1 MSPRILVVGAG
12 IVGSAIADRLQSG
25 GADVTLF
32 EADIPGGGATAS
44 AMGHLVTLDDSPAQ
58 LAFCA
63 RGLALWKQEALPP
76 FCEREAAGT
85 LWVASDAEEMDEAD
99 AKLARYAAAGIAAE
113 RVDAPRLRELEPAL
127 RPGLPGGLR
136 VPGDEVIYP
145 VGGAR
150 FLLAR
155 AQERGARLRRE
166 RVLELSAG
174 GVRTETGRHEGDI
187 VLLAAGL
194 GTSGLLP
201 GLPIQ
206 PRKGHL
212 AITGRVPGLVHHQL
226 VELGYLKSAHG
237 REATSVAF
245 NVQPRATGQLLIG
258 SSREFAGLDPSPNR
272 ALLGT
277 YSLGK
282 RQVDRRTVWR
292 AAREVLGDAV
302 RRPKR
307 TGTPNWYPR
316 RHGVLRRRVHVRGTL
331 SFGSAPRDPC
341 SRRSA
346 GADGPDRRIRNAS
359 QTDSRPRRRCR
370 GERSLRCD
378 GEGRYDASPTIARLV
393 RHSTGISGSRP
404 GACHSRGRG

>member
-32 EADIPGGGATAS
+32 EGDIPGGGATAS

-63 RGLALWKQEALPP
+63 RGLALWKGETLPAS
-76 FCEREAAGT
+76 CELEAAGT
-85 LWVASDAEEMDEAD
+85 LWVASDAEEMGEAD
-99 AKLARYAAAGIAAE
+99 AKLARYTAAGIAAE

-166 RVLELSAG
+166 RVLELGEGSLG
-174 GVRTETGRHEGDI
+174 TEAGRHEGDLVI
-187 VLLAAGL
+187 LAAGL

-212 AITGRVPGLVHHQL
+212 AITGRVPGMVHHQL
-226 VELGYLKSAHG
+226 VELGYLKIAHG

-258 SSREFAGLDPSPNR
+258 SSREFAGLDPSTNR
-272 ALLGT
+272 ALLGRMLRKAVDFLPGLAQVPVIRT
-277 YSLGK
+277 WTGFRPCGPSNLPVIGPWPGRPGLVVAAGHEGLGITTAL
-282 RQVDRRTVWR
+282 VTAELV
-292 AAREVLGDAV
+292 AHHVLG
-302 RRPKR
+302 
-307 TGTPNWYPR
+307 TPT
-316 RHGVLRRRVHVRGTL
+316 VL
-331 SFGSAPRDPC
+331 DPV
-341 SRRSA
+341 A
-346 GADGPDRRIRNAS
+346 F
-359 QTDSRPRRRCR
+359 
-370 GERSLRCD
+370 L
-378 GEGRYDASPTIARLV
+378 
-393 RHSTGISGSRP
+393 P
-404 GACHSRGRG
+404 GAAHA